1 MPADFRGFFGFLIDF
16 VARALDDL
24 KFASIAYVLKEK
36 RFMRMSHDFIAVP
49 PGATIEEQIYDW
61 GMSLDE
67 FATFMKISQKEAEGL
82 IVGATPLTA
91 ELALKLQA
99 VFGVPAS
106 FWNNMEKIYRSK
118 INGENLS

>member
-1 MPADFRGFFGFLIDF
+1 
-16 VARALDDL
+16 
-24 KFASIAYVLKEK
+24 
-36 RFMRMSHDFIAVP
+36 MRMSHDFIAVP

-99 VFGVPAS
+99 VFGVPDS
-106 FWNNMEKIYRSK
+106 FWNNMKKIYRSK

>member
-1 MPADFRGFFGFLIDF
+1 MPADFRGFFGFLINF

-82 IVGATPLTA
+82 IVGARL
-91 ELALKLQA
+91 
-99 VFGVPAS
+99 
-106 FWNNMEKIYRSK
+106 
-118 INGENLS
+118 